1 MLGVWARLRSARSG
15 ELARRRTP
23 FTRPALPPKRRV
35 VMNVRDRRR
44 QRSTIRTGPARAVR
58 VDGSRA
64 RQAVAVR
71 VQAPRA
77 PGRSARV
84 LCIVLGAPRR
94 LGGRD
99 VVLDARRAHL
109 EAANAAGVR
118 AHLGLAV
125 VARAVLLAPCW
136 GRASSSARCAE
147 GMGEAGKRTRRLEIS
162 F

>member
-1 MLGVWARLRSARSG
+1 MHR
-15 ELARRRTP
+15 
-23 FTRPALPPKRRV
+23 
-35 VMNVRDRRR
+35 
-44 QRSTIRTGPARAVR
+44 ARAVR

-109 EAANAAGVR
+109 EAAHAAGVR

-125 VARAVLLAPCW
+125 VARAVLLAPRRR
-136 GRASSSARCAE
+136 RAPGEEARLVRHDGAAVGALGARDDRPVGAAHDAE
-147 GMGEAGKRTRRLEIS
+147 HFFGGGGELRRLPDT
-162 F
+162 